1 MGAQIGTHSLCQI
14 KVSSG
19 SGREAL
25 TFHTQAAYFTN
36 PQAVN
41 TRHSTDHAT
50 PSMEHLSVLDT
61 HLNVMLC
68 PHVQLSKPIQLWNL
82 CCGVAGDCG
91 TSTGKK
97 AAKLDCI
104 SISVSRT
111 TLDISMEK

>member
-50 PSMEHLSVLDT
+50 PSKEHLSALDT

-68 PHVQLSKPIQLWNL
+68 PHVPIQWWNL
-82 CCGVAGDCG
+82 CCGVAGDYG
-91 TSTGKK
+91 GVTGKK
-97 AAKLDCI
+97 AAKPVTAFQDCF
-104 SISVSRT
+104 SI
-111 TLDISMEK
+111 LEG